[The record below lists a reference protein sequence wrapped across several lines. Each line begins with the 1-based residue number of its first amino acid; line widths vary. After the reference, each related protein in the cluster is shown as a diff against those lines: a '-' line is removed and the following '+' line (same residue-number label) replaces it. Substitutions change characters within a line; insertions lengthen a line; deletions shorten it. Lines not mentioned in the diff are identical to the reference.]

1 MVADNYDLGAR
12 TYVAVIDI
20 PAILEYC
27 TFDRKYTG
35 VAKFPAVMR
44 DLSMVVPKKI
54 RIGEIERMISQRGG
68 KLLEEVRLFD
78 VYEGSQI
85 EAGCKSV
92 AFSITF
98 RAADRTLSEADITG
112 VMKKILNG
120 LESMGIVLRQ

>member
-1 MVADNYDLGAR
+1 
-12 TYVAVIDI
+12 
-20 PAILEYC
+20 
-27 TFDRKYTG
+27 
-35 VAKFPAVMR
+35 MR

-112 VMKKILNG
+112 VMKKIVNG